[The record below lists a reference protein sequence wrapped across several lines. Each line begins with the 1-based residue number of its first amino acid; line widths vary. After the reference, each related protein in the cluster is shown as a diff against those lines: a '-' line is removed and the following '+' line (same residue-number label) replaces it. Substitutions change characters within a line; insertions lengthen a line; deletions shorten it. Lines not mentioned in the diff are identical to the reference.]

1 MPNEGPADKVVSPR
15 ARGAL
20 FGRERRLEEERP
32 EEEPLEEERLGKRR
46 AADARLD
53 GRVGGQPL
61 PRPHQIFH
69 VLPDTPCPYLPGRWE
84 RKLVTEVYGR
94 NAGRLYSRL
103 SRAGFRRSHHFA
115 YRPACSGCEA
125 CVPVRVCVAD
135 FAPGDS
141 LRRIA
146 RRNADLAAG
155 FRPPSASAEQ
165 YALFAAY
172 LGARHADGEMAGMT
186 FADYRAMVED
196 TSLASNVLELRE
208 ADGRLV
214 AACLA
219 DWLEDGASAVY
230 SFFDPAAERRS
241 LGKYC
246 VLALIEEARRRG
258 LPYVYLG
265 YWIAESP
272 KMAYKA
278 RFRPLEGLTGGRWR
292 PIRA

>member
-1 MPNEGPADKVVSPR
+1 MPNEGRRDRVASPR
-15 ARGAL
+15 DAL
-20 FGRERRLEEERP
+20 VALSRQ
-32 EEEPLEEERLGKRR
+32 
-46 AADARLD
+46 
-53 GRVGGQPL
+53 GQPL

-69 VLPDTPCPYLPGRWE
+69 VLPDTPCPYLAGRWE

-125 CVPVRVCVAD
+125 CVPVRVRVQD
-135 FAPGDS
+135 FVPSGS
-141 LRRIA
+141 LRRIV
-146 RRNADLAAG
+146 RRNDDLVAD
-155 FRPPSASAEQ
+155 FRPPSATAEQ
-165 YALFAAY
+165 YRLFTRY
-172 LGARHADGEMAGMT
+172 LGTRHADGEMAGMT

-196 TSLASNVLELRE
+196 TSLPTGVLELRTAE
-208 ADGRLV
+208 GWLL
-214 AACLA
+214 AACLV

-230 SFFDPAAERRS
+230 SFFEPEEERRS

-246 VLALIEEARRRG
+246 VLALIAESRRRR
-258 LPYVYLG
+258 LPFVYLG

-278 RFRPLEGLTGGRWR
+278 RFRPLEGLVAGRWR
-292 PIRA
+292 ALDT

>member
-1 MPNEGPADKVVSPR
+1 MPNEGPADKVAPPPR
-15 ARGAL
+15 GRVAL
-20 FGRERRLEEERP
+20 SGPEQHDRDRRLGNGR
-32 EEEPLEEERLGKRR
+32 LEG
-46 AADARLD
+46 
-53 GRVGGQPL
+53 GRVDGHPL

-94 NAGRLYSRL
+94 NAGHLYSRL

-115 YRPACSGCEA
+115 YRPACSGCDA

-135 FAPGDS
+135 FAPNQS
-141 LRRIA
+141 LRRVA

-165 YALFAAY
+165 YELFARY

-196 TSLASNVLELRE
+196 TSLASSVLELRE
-208 ADGRLV
+208 AGDPPGDRRGGRLL
-214 AACLA
+214 AACLV

-230 SFFDPAAERRS
+230 SFFEPGEERRS

-246 VLALIEEARRRG
+246 VLALIEEARRRA

-278 RFRPLEGLTGGRWR
+278 RFRPLEGLVGGRWR
-292 PIRA
+292 RLRD

>member
-1 MPNEGPADKVVSPR
+1 MPNEGPADRVAAPR
-15 ARGAL
+15 NGPVAL
-20 FGRERRLEEERP
+20 SSE
-32 EEEPLEEERLGKRR
+32 
-46 AADARLD
+46 
-53 GRVGGQPL
+53 GQPL

-69 VLPDTPCPYLPGRWE
+69 VLPDTPCPYLAGRWE

-115 YRPACSGCEA
+115 YRPACTACSA
-125 CVPVRVCVAD
+125 CVPVRVAVTD
-135 FAPGDS
+135 FAAGQS

-146 RRNADLAAG
+146 RRNADLTVTL
-155 FRPPSASAEQ
+155 RPPSATAEQ
-165 YALFAAY
+165 YALFSRY
-172 LGARHADGEMAGMT
+172 LATRHADGEMAGMT

-196 TSLASNVLELRE
+196 TSLASTVMELRTPE
-208 ADGRLV
+208 RQLV
-214 AACLA
+214 AACLV

-230 SFFDPAAERRS
+230 SFFEPEAEPRS

-246 VLALIEEARRRG
+246 VLALIEEAQRRS

-272 KMAYKA
+272 KMSYKA
-278 RFRPLEGLTGGRWR
+278 RFRPLEGLVSGAWR
-292 PIRA
+292 RLET